1 MAISAHPPFAGSDQV
16 RGHNSQVKKQKS
28 SAKGESDE
36 CLPWVRFSDE
46 PSLTDV
52 SAVQDMEHEKT
63 SVLDTPAPRQKR
75 PIPTLYSE
83 KTMVVNKENKHS
95 VSGKMK
101 GM

>member
-1 MAISAHPPFAGSDQV
+1 MAISAHAPFASGDQF
-16 RGHNSQVKKQKS
+16 RGHHSQVKKQKS
-28 SAKGESDE
+28 SVRGEFDE

-75 PIPTLYSE
+75 PIPTLYRE
-83 KTMVVNKENKHS
+83 KTMVSNKENKHS
-95 VSGKMK
+95 VSDTMK
-101 GM
+101 GV